1 MKKLL
6 ITLAFTLTMFCVNAQ
21 SLIADET
28 TIKELKA
35 SIKIETSN
43 ETIFSMLIKE
53 FAVKKWTTEILVDRK
68 GAFKSYTISF
78 KSIEVD
84 KLKQFFRN
92 LNKAK

>member
-1 MKKLL
+1 MKKLFL
-6 ITLAFTLTMFCVNAQ
+6 TIAFTLTMFCVNAQ

-53 FAVKKWTTEILVDRK
+53 FAVKKYTVELLSDRA
-68 GAFKSYTISF
+68 GSYRCYSISF
-78 KSIEVD
+78 KREEGD

-92 LNKAK
+92 LNKAR